1 VPYRHVN
8 NWILDAY
15 EWLNG
20 SLVVPLRGFYLA
32 PRLFTNDD
40 FWRVSA
46 DTKTFG
52 SPLNLAPTGGLCL
65 PAGKHR
71 RIITYFQIKVER
83 KDKKALFLATEGSE
97 IRSILVHSP

>member
-1 VPYRHVN
+1 MPYRHVN

-46 DTKTFG
+46 DTKTCG
-52 SPLNLAPTGGLCL
+52 SPLNLAP
-65 PAGKHR
+65 AGKHT
-71 RIITYFQIKVER
+71 RIITYFQAKVER
-83 KDKKALFLATEGSE
+83 KDKKALFLATENAE
-97 IRSILVHSP
+97 KAEK